1 MPATEPVPTL
11 ELLAPHDGAGVEIGA
26 VRVLGRTRPG
36 AVVAVNGAPVSISA
50 DGVFQHDL
58 YLESGENLIAVV
70 ATDLSGE
77 TEIQHRGVFFVS
89 STTGTPL
96 SIFYPVD
103 GLLVVDPTVQV
114 IGGTRLDAVVGVN
127 GKPVSVNEMGIF
139 SATVLLEEGFNLIE
153 VVAVDIQ
160 QNVNFQT
167 VAVFYEQ

>member
-1 MPATEPVPTL
+1 M
-11 ELLAPHDGAGVEIGA
+11 EIDA
-26 VRVLGRTRPG
+26 VRVLGITRPD
-36 AVVAVNGAPVSISA
+36 AVVAVNGTPVSISA

-58 YLESGENLIAVV
+58 FLEEGANLIEVV

-77 TEIQHRGVFFVS
+77 TEFQQRGVFFVS
-89 STTGTPL
+89 PTAGIPL
-96 SIFYPVD
+96 SIFYPAD
-103 GLLVVDPTVQV
+103 GLQVTDPTVQV

-167 VAVFYEQ
+167 VAVFYEP

>member
-1 MPATEPVPTL
+1 M
-11 ELLAPHDGAGVEIGA
+11 EIDA

-36 AVVAVNGAPVSISA
+36 AVVAVNGTPVSISA

-58 YLESGENLIAVV
+58 FLDEGANFIEVV
-70 ATDLSGE
+70 ASDLSGE
-77 TEIQHRGVFFVS
+77 TAFQNRGVFFVS
-89 STTGTPL
+89 PTAGIPL
-96 SIFYPVD
+96 SIFYPAD
-103 GLLVVDPTVQV
+103 GLVLADLTVQV

-127 GKPVSVNEMGIF
+127 GKPVAVNEMGIF

-167 VAVFYEQ
+167 VAVFYEP